1 MGFQMDSVNNKKY
14 LIIGGSIAG
23 LSAAIRLSE
32 LDEKVV
38 LLDAGKI
45 PSNKVCGEFISPEC
59 HEILKRWSINIPISI
74 PVMNMFSKNKRFK
87 YNLPIAAKAI
97 KRLDLEQKLLDKAV
111 AMGVEVLLNKPV
123 DDILYSKNKDDCFT
137 VKTSD
142 GSKFFPKE
150 LIIAAGKLH
159 SSIQTVLPVNKMKFK
174 YVGFKAHVKYSWKRN
189 HLDMY
194 TFPSGYIGMIPVDN
208 NLVNIACLIK
218 FEEFEKY
225 SNVSSCLQNI
235 IKDYKNTDLEKC
247 ISEADFELTNWIEA
261 RIPKFG
267 VRDMPTRDNV
277 YYVGDAAASLYP
289 ATGDGLAMAITSGEM
304 VGEYAKN
311 QNYKEYQD
319 DWSKRYLTR
328 IKWGNILHKILEN
341 QKLAT
346 FGILASNYLKRIP
359 NYLFYKT
366 RELK

>member
-1 MGFQMDSVNNKKY
+1 MEMGFQMDSVNNKKY

-159 SSIQTVLPVNKMKFK
+159 SSIQT
-174 YVGFKAHVKYSWKRN
+174 
-189 HLDMY
+189 
-194 TFPSGYIGMIPVDN
+194 T
-208 NLVNIACLIK
+208 C
-218 FEEFEKY
+218 
-225 SNVSSCLQNI
+225 
-235 IKDYKNTDLEKC
+235 
-247 ISEADFELTNWIEA
+247 
-261 RIPKFG
+261 
-267 VRDMPTRDNV
+267 
-277 YYVGDAAASLYP
+277 
-289 ATGDGLAMAITSGEM
+289 
-304 VGEYAKN
+304 
-311 QNYKEYQD
+311 
-319 DWSKRYLTR
+319 
-328 IKWGNILHKILEN
+328 
-341 QKLAT
+341 
-346 FGILASNYLKRIP
+346 
-359 NYLFYKT
+359 
-366 RELK
+366 